1 MKLFEEFNPV
11 SYQEWI
17 DKINLDLKGKDYQ
30 QTLVWNSPEGIAVQ
44 PFYNSSSL
52 ADNLTKTVPLKKNTD
67 WKITERIN
75 IQSIEEANKKAL
87 LALKG
92 GANALLFIGNIKDK
106 NEMNILL
113 KDIQT
118 DIINVHFYNSNPN
131 HIFNITSLTN
141 GSIGY
146 DYLGEMFKTGNWN
159 TSKEEDI
166 NQLTILTKQDSSIK
180 NIIIDGAQ
188 YGNNGSSIV
197 QELAFSISQGV
208 EYMNLL
214 TDKGINPNLIAQKM
228 QFNFSI
234 NSNYFF
240 EIAKIRAARTLWKLV
255 LEQFQVSDTES
266 MYIHSETTPSNFSSE
281 DVHTN
286 ILRTTTEA
294 MSAILGGCDSLMIL
308 PFDDTIHFSNRIAR
322 NIQHILKEE
331 SFLDKV
337 NNPAD
342 GAYYIEQL
350 TDEIAQKSWSLFQK
364 IEKEGGFLGVLE
376 NNFLKKEL
384 KKSLDSTLHEK

>member
-1 MKLFEEFNPV
+1 MGLFEEFNQV
-11 SYQEWI
+11 TYQEWV
-17 DKINLDLKGKDYQ
+17 DKITLDLKGKDYQ
-30 QTLVWNSPEGIAVQ
+30 QTLVWNSPEEIAVQ

-52 ADNLTKTVPLKKNTD
+52 AGNLTKKVPLKKTTA
-67 WKITERIN
+67 WKITEKIN
-75 IQSIEEANKKAL
+75 IRSVEEANQKAL
-87 LALKG
+87 SALKG
-92 GANALLFIGNIKDK
+92 GANALFFIGNIKDK
-106 NEMNILL
+106 NEMNVLL

-118 DIINVHFYNSNPN
+118 DIIEVHFYNSTPN
-131 HIFNITSLTN
+131 HIYHLVSLKN
-141 GSIGY
+141 GFIGY
-146 DYLGEMFKTGNWN
+146 DYLGELFKTGNWKN
-159 TSKEEDI
+159 SREEDI
-166 NQLTILTKQDSSIK
+166 NQLVSLINQNDNLK
-180 NIIIDGAQ
+180 NIIVDGTQ
-188 YGNNGSSIV
+188 YGNKGVNIV

-240 EIAKIRAARTLWKLV
+240 EIAKIRAARVLWKLV
-255 LEQFQVSDTES
+255 LEQYQVDDTEL
-266 MYIHSETTPSNFSSE
+266 MYIHSETTNSNFSS
-281 DVHTN
+281 DNVHTN

-294 MSAILGGCDSLMIL
+294 MSAILGGCDSLTVL
-308 PFDDTIHFSNRIAR
+308 PFYNTIHFSNRIAR

-350 TDEIAQKSWSLFQK
+350 TDEIAKGAWSLFQE
-364 IEKEGGFLGVLE
+364 IEKEGGFLDASE
-376 NNFLKKEL
+376 NNFLGKLL
-384 KKSLDSTLHEK
+384 KTA